1 MSGNNSVDRDL
12 LSLRV
17 NGYCVLEGIIP
28 QPQCDEIRERVL
40 ATVEREASSGAPKK
54 IGFVPGL
61 INHEQSFAPYLVDDH
76 LLAVAR
82 AALGHNLR
90 ISFTSAI
97 VNFTGNERGE
107 WHADWP
113 FNQKNAAHITAP
125 YPDAV
130 VHLTTLWMISP
141 FREENGGTLVVPGSH
156 RSQTNPTVG
165 DLHELRSPFPGEMH
179 VTGEAGSI
187 LLMDSRLWHTTA
199 PSRVEQPRV
208 ALAVRYAPWW
218 LNLEPLRPESFQR
231 DQLIEETG
239 QDSNIV
245 PSLPRAVY
253 EQLPEKVKPLYRH
266 WIWEE

>member
-1 MSGNNSVDRDL
+1 MSANNDIDRDL

-17 NGYCVLEGIIP
+17 NGFCVLEQVIP
-28 QPQCDEIRERVL
+28 QPQCDEIRERIL
-40 ATVEREASSGAPKK
+40 ATVERETAKHKSPEK

-61 INHEQSFAPYLVDDH
+61 INHEQSFAPYLADDR
-76 LLAVAR
+76 LLSVAR
-82 AALGHNLR
+82 SVLGRNLR

-97 VNFTGNERGE
+97 VNFTGNERGG

-113 FNQKNAAHITAP
+113 FNQNNAAHIVAP

-141 FREENGGTLVVPGSH
+141 FSEENGGTLIVPGSH
-156 RSQTNPTVG
+156 RSLTNPTAG
-165 DLHELRSPFPGEMH
+165 DVHDPTAPFPNEIH
-179 VTGEAGSI
+179 VTGDAGSV
-187 LLMDSRLWHTTA
+187 LVMDSRLWHATS
-199 PSRVEQPRV
+199 PSRVGDPRV

-245 PSLPRAVY
+245 PSLSRSAY
-253 EQLPEKVKPLYRH
+253 ERLPEKVQPLYRH
-266 WIWEE
+266 WIWD